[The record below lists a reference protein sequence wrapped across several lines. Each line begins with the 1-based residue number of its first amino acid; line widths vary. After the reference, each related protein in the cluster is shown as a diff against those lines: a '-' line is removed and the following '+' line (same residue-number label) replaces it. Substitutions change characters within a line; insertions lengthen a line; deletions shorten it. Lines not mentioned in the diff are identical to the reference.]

1 MKRHAP
7 AQRRGG
13 RLSVAAVFGMVVAL
27 GLPALPAR
35 ASSPTAKGGPDLSGV
50 TLRVGYGS
58 VRDTST
64 QDIRLASGAFEN
76 TPYAIKWASFP
87 SSTATLEALNAG
99 AIDVTPDALAT
110 AAIVAQAGA
119 KTPWTRT
126 TAPFKAVAAS
136 VAPPAAG
143 AVIAVRPG
151 SGIRK
156 VKDLAG
162 KKVSYVKGG
171 ISQLYW
177 TIAARDAKLEKGD
190 VQTVELPV
198 AEGRA
203 AFLSGAVD
211 ALIGVNRT
219 FLPLVTTGQAEVI
232 ARSNGAAPEY
242 RLSLARTD
250 FLKERAQAAAVEDF
264 VRRLARSKRWV
275 TTHEKEAAAIYER
288 AARVDPTDAAAAVE
302 ELPTKVI
309 PLDDALATALQ
320 EQAKIFADEG
330 VTPSNP
336 KVAIL
341 FDPRFGPEDE
351 STP

>member
-1 MKRHAP
+1 MDRPTPKQPRG
-7 AQRRGG
+7 RR
-13 RLSVAAVFGMVVAL
+13 RRVVAMCGLVVAL
-27 GLPALPAR
+27 GLSALPAH
-35 ASSPTAKGGPDLSGV
+35 ASTPAAKGGPDLSGV
-50 TLRVGYGS
+50 TLRVGYGA
-58 VRDTST
+58 VRDTSV

-76 TPYAIKWASFP
+76 TPYTIKWASFP

-99 AIDVTPDALAT
+99 AIDVTPDTLAT
-110 AAIVAQAGA
+110 AAIIAQAGA
-119 KTPWTRT
+119 KEPWTRA

-177 TIAARDAKLEKGD
+177 TIAARDAKLKKGD
-190 VQTVELPV
+190 VQTVELAA

-211 ALIGVNRT
+211 ALVGVNRT
-219 FLPLVTTGQAEVI
+219 FLPLVTSGQAEVI

-242 RLSLARTD
+242 RLSVARSD
-250 FLKERAQAAAVEDF
+250 FLDDKAQAAAVKDF
-264 VRRLARSKRWV
+264 VGRLARSKRWV

-288 AARVDPTDAAAAVE
+288 AARVDPTDAAAAVK
-302 ELPTKVI
+302 ELPTRVI

-320 EQAKIFADEG
+320 EQAKIFADAG

-341 FDPRFGPEDE
+341 FDPRFAPEDE
-351 STP
+351 PTS